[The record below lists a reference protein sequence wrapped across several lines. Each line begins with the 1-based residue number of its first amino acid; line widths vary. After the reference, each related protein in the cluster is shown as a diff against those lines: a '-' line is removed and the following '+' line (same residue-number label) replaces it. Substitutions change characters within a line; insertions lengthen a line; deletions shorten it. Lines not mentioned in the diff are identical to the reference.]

1 MLCKNIVRSSS
12 LFIIFSV
19 IFSVSMSAQDQKG
32 GQQFKLTNLFNSTDL
47 EDGCYRIPA
56 LITASNGDLIAAIDE
71 RVENCGDLRSNRDI
85 NIVIRRSSDNGQMW
99 SEIETVVDYPF
110 GQSASDPSM
119 ILDRQTNT
127 LWMFFNYMDLEREKD
142 IYYLKAISS
151 SDHGKTW
158 SDPIDIT
165 SQITKQEWHDDFK
178 FITSGRGIQT
188 SDGTLL
194 HTLVNLDEGV
204 FLFGSEDHGE
214 NWFFIDSPIKPAD
227 ESKVVEL
234 SDGSWMVNSRVADM
248 GMRYVHKS
256 ADRGKT
262 WNSTPDSTLL
272 DPGSNAS
279 LIQHRSNDNQSIL
292 LFSNSKHSD
301 ERKNM
306 TVRASYDE
314 GKSWTDGKTI
324 YSGSAAY
331 SSMSILENGNIGL
344 FFEADNYSKA
354 IFVEIPNDS
363 LLEGTLRK

>member
-1 MLCKNIVRSSS
+1 MMYKS
-12 LFIIFSV
+12 LSHKSALLLICFV
-19 IFSVSMSAQDQKG
+19 IFGANLSAQDQKNN
-32 GQQFKLTNLFNSTDL
+32 QQFEFTNLFNSADL

-85 NIVIRRSSDNGQMW
+85 NIVIRRSSDNGKTW
-99 SEIETVVDYPF
+99 SGIETVVDYPF
-110 GQSASDPSM
+110 GQSTSDPSM

-142 IYYLKAISS
+142 IYYLKAVNSR
-151 SDHGKTW
+151 DHGKTW
-158 SDPIDIT
+158 SDPVDIT
-165 SQITKQEWHDDFK
+165 SQITKQAWHDDFK

-204 FLFGSEDHGE
+204 FLFGSKDHGE
-214 NWFFIDSPIKPAD
+214 NWFFIDSPVKPAD

-234 SDGSWMVNSRVADM
+234 SDGSWMVNSRVPDI
-248 GMRYVHKS
+248 GMRYIHIS

-262 WNSTPDSTLL
+262 WNSTPDSTLV

-279 LIQHRSNDNQSIL
+279 LIRDSTDDNPSIL
-292 LFSNSKHSD
+292 LFSNSNHPD

-306 TVRASYDE
+306 TVRASLDE
-314 GKSWTDGKTI
+314 GKTWTNGKTI
-324 YSGSAAY
+324 YPGSAAY
-331 SSMSILENGNIGL
+331 SSMTVLQNGDIGL
-344 FFEADNYSKA
+344 FFEKDEYSENV
-354 IFVEIPNDS
+354 FVKFS
-363 LLEGTLRK
+363 LSLMTSDL